1 MISIPSEHSCMMSN
15 GGSSGGSSWDLPR
28 FIPSS
33 QSQTGVCAFKR
44 LVMGLSAS
52 VSLSRLPWLSH
63 PPIKSDMDDSLSFV
77 GLQDPEVRPS
87 DGSNVLNFHICGVSG
102 QTHWGDSH
110 HVEWEEINWQEV
122 CWLFLY

>member
-1 MISIPSEHSCMMSN
+1 
-15 GGSSGGSSWDLPR
+15 
-28 FIPSS
+28 
-33 QSQTGVCAFKR
+33 
-44 LVMGLSAS
+44 
-52 VSLSRLPWLSH
+52 
-63 PPIKSDMDDSLSFV
+63 MDDSLSFV